1 MKKYLPVITVL
12 LLCAFAVEGSVSV
25 IPALVNSVVVILA
38 CLLAAL
44 CMKLVGKLILGGWKT
59 ATAAVLGFFWASA
72 IEILLSAFAYS
83 IFKEMNTFA
92 VSFAAAVIM
101 AAAFGCEEKTNAKVI
116 RYACA
121 FALCTIITAV
131 IRELFGAASFA
142 GIFLRFL
149 YGIRCTALVKVG
161 GGYVVL
167 AIVMACL
174 KKLLPEEITALSF
187 GKLLPIEF
195 SSRISN
201 ADIPAAFKGAPILA
215 LVSGFICFA
224 VFAFL

>member
-1 MKKYLPVITVL
+1 M
-12 LLCAFAVEGSVSV
+12 
-25 IPALVNSVVVILA
+25 
-38 CLLAAL
+38 
-44 CMKLVGKLILGGWKT
+44 
-59 ATAAVLGFFWASA
+59 
-72 IEILLSAFAYS
+72 
-83 IFKEMNTFA
+83 
-92 VSFAAAVIM
+92 
-101 AAAFGCEEKTNAKVI
+101 
-116 RYACA
+116 
-121 FALCTIITAV
+121 
-131 IRELFGAASFA
+131 
-142 GIFLRFL
+142 
-149 YGIRCTALVKVG
+149 
-161 GGYVVL
+161 VL